1 MFKMASI
8 GNSIDKLIRT
18 KTQCQ
23 EGPWFELDFCEL
35 RIILSE
41 VDPPVSI
48 SVWVN
53 NEKRYIVDQCH
64 KMKITQKR
72 PLPIASCSSGAH
84 FFLFPKKALYENVMN
99 AKSTK
104 NIFRKSNLNCDL
116 TSCTFHKTFKLF

>member
-8 GNSIDKLIRT
+8 GIDKLIRT

-23 EGPWFELDFCEL
+23 EGPSFKLDFCEL

-41 VDPPVSI
+41 VDSPVSI

-64 KMKITQKR
+64 KMKITQKKKR
-72 PLPIASCSSGAH
+72 LIPITSCSSGAH
-84 FFLFPKKALYENVMN
+84 FFLFLRKRHN
-99 AKSTK
+99 TK
-104 NIFRKSNLNCDL
+104 
-116 TSCTFHKTFKLF
+116 T

>member
-8 GNSIDKLIRT
+8 GIDKLIRT

-23 EGPWFELDFCEL
+23 EGPSFKLDFCEL

-41 VDPPVSI
+41 VDSPVSI

-72 PLPIASCSSGAH
+72 LQSIASCSSGAH
-84 FFLFPKKALYENVMN
+84 FFLFLRKRHN
-99 AKSTK
+99 TK
-104 NIFRKSNLNCDL
+104 
-116 TSCTFHKTFKLF
+116 T